1 MQLVTGRQCSEK
13 AAGTLGTML
22 LMCQDWREDF

>member
-13 AAGTLGTML
+13 AAGTLGAL
-22 LMCQDWREDF
+22 SLMCQKWR